1 MTWYAIRLQPG
12 ALRFPSKV
20 VRMPN
25 KIGGTSLKRF
35 PSTVTLLES
44 GLDEAGIEYFLPME
58 EKTVIHHRTKAEI
71 RKRFP
76 LVPGYAFV
84 ADVRDWPAIE
94 SVDGVAGAVR
104 ICGNPIRIPESS
116 IMALRDAEEAINHE
130 NEAIWEARKAK
141 RNPRAW
147 KIGSRVM
154 ISRGH
159 PMERFAGSIVAVTA
173 RKTVRMVTAFLG
185 GQVEVEVP
193 FDKVDLV
200 A

>member
-84 ADVRDWPAIE
+84 FNVRDWPAIE

-104 ICGNPIRIPESS
+104 VCGNPVRVPERS
-116 IMALRDAEEAINHE
+116 IEALREAEQTINRE
-130 NEAIWEARKAK
+130 NDAIWEARKA
-141 RNPRAW
+141 RSAPRSFR
-147 KIGSRVM
+147 IGSRAS
-154 ISRGH
+154 IGRGH
-159 PMERFAGSIVAVTA
+159 VMANHKGEILGVTA
-173 RKTVRMVTAFLG
+173 RRTVRMMIELLG
-185 GQVEVEVP
+185 GKIEAEVP
-193 FDKVDLV
+193 FDLIELV